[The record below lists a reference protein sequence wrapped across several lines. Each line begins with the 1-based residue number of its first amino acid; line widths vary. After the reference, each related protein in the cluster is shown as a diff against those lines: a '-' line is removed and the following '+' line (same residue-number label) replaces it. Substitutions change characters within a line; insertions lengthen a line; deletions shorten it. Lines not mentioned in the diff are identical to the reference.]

1 MPRRQFIDR
10 KTATTFSLVHR
21 AQNDPL
27 IHSSD
32 APQMVLA
39 EKGTTSQSSPHVG
52 GSSSRTKKVKD
63 RGDLEDEFG
72 FSFKANE
79 GQAAE
84 QGVFYDD
91 TAYDYMQHMRDLG
104 SGEGA
109 VTWVEAKTEKA
120 KGGKGKGKMRLE
132 EALAGLEVADDRS
145 EGGVSL
151 AGSRASELVPEGMG
165 GSEFVRKM
173 GYQDMQD
180 VPDAIAGFKP
190 DMDPRLRE
198 VLEALEDEAYV
209 DDDEDVFGALTGEN
223 AEEVDEDEFEGTF
236 WEDEGKGGVE
246 KFLEGMD
253 APGGEDD
260 EGWES
265 DDTIKAGETSP
276 RPIPEAVDEPI
287 LPPSDPNATPAADPT
302 GGNWLSEYSKFK
314 STLKKATDA
323 PSESQADRSML
334 SSLATGRK
342 KKRKGAKTST
352 TNYSMTS
359 SALAR
364 TDAQSLLDDRFDKLM
379 EKYDADG
386 YEDEGLDTIDEDG
399 VSLASGVSGFSKA
412 SRASKAS
419 NMSKMSG
426 MSGMSRASGI
436 STYSRATDSEAP
448 NLVRSDF
455 DSIMDGFLDGQTSK
469 GGKSRRDIGI
479 APGRKGKRGAN
490 SEGLKELDE
499 IRKGLGPARF
509 KQVV

>member
-27 IHSSD
+27 IHSD

-39 EKGTTSQSSPHVG
+39 ERGTTSASSPYTAHS
-52 GSSSRTKKVKD
+52 SSSRQSKTRQ

-72 FSFKANE
+72 FAFAKNE

-91 TAYDYMQHMRDLG
+91 TQYDYMQHMRDLG
-104 SGEGA
+104 AGA
-109 VTWVEAKTEKA
+109 GGDVTWVEAKQDK
-120 KGGKGKGKMRLE
+120 GKGKGKGKQTLE
-132 EALAGLEVADDRS
+132 DALRDLDVDDAN

-151 AGSRASELVPEGMG
+151 RSESSRAEELGLGDMT
-165 GSEFVRKM
+165 GSDFVRKV

-180 VPDAIAGFKP
+180 VPDQIAGFQP

-209 DDDEDVFGALTGEN
+209 DDDEDVFGELTEG
-223 AEEVDEDEFEGTF
+223 AEVVDEDDFESLH
-236 WEDEGKGGVE
+236 WQEDQNQGGVE
-246 KFLEGMD
+246 AFVAGLQAAD
-253 APGGEDD
+253 DD

-265 DDTIKAGETSP
+265 DDTIKAGDRSP
-276 RPIPEAVDEPI
+276 KPILDEQAPI
-287 LPPSDPNATPAADPT
+287 LPPADPNATPAADPT
-302 GGNWLSEYSKFK
+302 DGNWLSEYSKFK
-314 STLKKATDA
+314 STLKAAKDA

-364 TDAQSLLDDRFDKLM
+364 TDTQTLLDDRFDKLM
-379 EKYDADG
+379 EKYDADD
-386 YEDEGLDTIDEDG
+386 YEDGLSSIAEDT
-399 VSLASGVSGFSKA
+399 ASMTSGMTGLSRA
-412 SRASKAS
+412 SRASRAS
-419 NMSKMSG
+419 NISKASG
-426 MSGMSRASGI
+426 MSGMSNASRI

-448 NLVRSDF
+448 QLVRTDF
-455 DSIMDGFLDGQTSK
+455 DSIMDGFLEGQTSR

-479 APGRKGKRGAN
+479 APGRKGKRGVHG
-490 SEGLKELDE
+490 EGLRELDE
-499 IRKGLGPARF
+499 IRSGLGPARLG
-509 KQVV
+509 QMT